1 MALPNPKS
9 GEKKEQFISRCM
21 GDDMSVKEFPEIKQ
35 RYAVCIGSWLDKY
48 ENSIGKFWYKKKQQQ
63 TFEMVNT
70 IRLSMAEIGERGG
83 INPSKKAPKSDT
95 PNPNPRRGSDVNK
108 PGAAS
113 TGRGVIVP
121 ERIMESL
128 QKKSDDFNEKYKDK
142 LGYGTNVGMLKT
154 VYQRGVG
161 AFQTSHSPRVQSP
174 EQWAQARV
182 NAFLYLL
189 KEGRP
194 QNPKYVGD
202 FDLLPEKHPKNK
214 KQ

>member
-1 MALPNPKS
+1 MK
-9 GEKKEQFISRCM
+9 
-21 GDDMSVKEFPEIKQ
+21 DDLTTNEYPDIKQ
-35 RYAVCIGSWLDKY
+35 RYAVCIGCWLDKY
-48 ENSIGKFWYKKKQQQ
+48 QNSIGKFWYKKKQQQ
-63 TFEMVNT
+63 TFELVNNT
-70 IRLSMAEIGERGG
+70 RKEMAEIGERGG

-95 PNPNPRRGSDVNK
+95 PNTNPRRGSDVNK

-113 TGRGVIVP
+113 TGRGVVVP

-128 QKKSDDFNEKYKDK
+128 QRKSDEWNEKYKEKRD
-142 LGYGTNVGMLKT
+142 YGVNVGMLKT

-161 AFQTSHSPRVQSP
+161 AFQTSHSPRVQSA

-202 FDLLPEKHPKNK
+202 NDLLPEKHPKANK
-214 KQ
+214 

>member
-1 MALPNPKS
+1 MLPTPNPK
-9 GEKKEQFISRCM
+9 EKKEEFIVRCM
-21 GDDMSVKEFPEIKQ
+21 GDEVSSKEFPEVKQ
-35 RYAVCIGSWLDKY
+35 RYAVCIGNWLDKY
-48 ENSIGKFWYKKKQQQ
+48 ENSIGKFWYKKKQQER
-63 TFEMVNT
+63 FEMVNT
-70 IRLSMAEIGERGG
+70 IRLNMAEIGERGG
-83 INPSKKAPKSDT
+83 INPSKKAPKSGT
-95 PNPNPRRGSDVNK
+95 PNPNPKRGSDVNK

-113 TGRGVIVP
+113 KGRGVVVP

-128 QKKSDDFNEKYKDK
+128 QRKSDEWNEKYKEK
-142 LGYGTNVGMLKT
+142 RGYGVNVGMLKS

-161 AFQTSHSPRVQSP
+161 AFQTSHSPRVQSA

-202 FDLLPEKHPKNK
+202 NDLLPEKHPKSNK
-214 KQ
+214 